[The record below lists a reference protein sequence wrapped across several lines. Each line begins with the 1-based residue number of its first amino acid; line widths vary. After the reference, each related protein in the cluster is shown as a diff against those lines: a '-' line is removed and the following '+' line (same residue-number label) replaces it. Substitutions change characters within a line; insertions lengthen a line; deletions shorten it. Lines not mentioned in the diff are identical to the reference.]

1 MDILKGN
8 ILVVDDH
15 PDNLGL
21 LTGLLEKRGLKVRLS
36 HPGLLR
42 LKLSELARQT

>member
-8 ILVVDDH
+8 ILVVNDH
-15 PDNLGL
+15 PDNLDL
-21 LTGLLEKRGLKVRLS
+21 LTRLLEKRGFKFRLS